1 MNAFMRGVGK
11 AMRMDST
18 RAAKYLEGTSKNATK
33 LLDKGAEAAR
43 TAKAVG
49 NAKAIADEALFA
61 RNASIRARQMQLGAR
76 YGAGAVGLGVLGSQG
91 KNRSSYRPPRPMTQ
105 APSGS
110 GRYA

>member
-1 MNAFMRGVGK
+1 MRGVGK

-18 RAAKYLEGTSKNATK
+18 RAAKYLEGTSKNA
-33 LLDKGAEAAR
+33 
-43 TAKAVG
+43 AKI
-49 NAKAIADEALFA
+49 NAKAADAATVFA
-61 RNASIRARQMQLGAR
+61 SAGITGDKVAAHNLAIRSRQRQLGMR